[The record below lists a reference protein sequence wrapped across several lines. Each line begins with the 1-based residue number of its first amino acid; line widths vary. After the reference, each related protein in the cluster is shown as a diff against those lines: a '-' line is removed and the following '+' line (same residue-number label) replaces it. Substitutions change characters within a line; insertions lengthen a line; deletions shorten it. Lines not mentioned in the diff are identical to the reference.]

1 MDSMLFHII
10 PHGCRIIPDCFFW
23 TRHPLL
29 AHNRPF
35 SDAPT
40 PSCPVFGLADPFL
53 PGTVLLWTRPCSIWT
68 RRPFLAWTCPFLDVP
83 TPSCPE
89 PSLFGTYGPLPAPF
103 LDVPLISR
111 PKSPLFGHTNPFL
124 PHFWTCRPLLAWN
137 RPFFDT
143 RPTSFPVFGR
153 ADPFS
158 PG

>member
-68 RRPFLAWTCPFLDVP
+68 RRPFLAWNRPFLDVPTPSCPVFGLLWTRSCSIWTRRPFLAWNRPFLDVP

-103 LDVPLISR
+103 LDALLIYH
-111 PKSPLFGHTNPFL
+111 PN
-124 PHFWTCRPLLAWN
+124 
-137 RPFFDT
+137 
-143 RPTSFPVFGR
+143 
-153 ADPFS
+153 
-158 PG
+158 